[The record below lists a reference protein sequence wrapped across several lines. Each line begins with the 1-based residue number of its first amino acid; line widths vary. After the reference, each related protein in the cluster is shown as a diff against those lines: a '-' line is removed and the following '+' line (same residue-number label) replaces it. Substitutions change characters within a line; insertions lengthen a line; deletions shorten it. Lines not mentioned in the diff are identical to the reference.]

1 MADQTEN
8 ALQKQEAISTG
19 GRASKAKTAAQLTT
33 STSKS
38 SHLEEKTIEDG
49 SI

>member
-19 GRASKAKTAAQLTT
+19 GRASKAC
-33 STSKS
+33 KS
-38 SHLEEKTIEDG
+38 SRKGKRVLG
-49 SI
+49 LSC